1 MVQQQGLLEHCAMG
15 GRWGLATFDNLPD
28 KLPDYGAPVA
38 AVPQPI
44 PGHSSS
50 SSLTQCLCCMRVP
63 RAGAALQQE
72 AALKAQREKML
83 KVGPGA
89 ALQPHA
95 WLCMIFGT
103 GGLKWQKHL

>member
-1 MVQQQGLLEHCAMG
+1 
-15 GRWGLATFDNLPD
+15 
-28 KLPDYGAPVA
+28 
-38 AVPQPI
+38 
-44 PGHSSS
+44 
-50 SSLTQCLCCMRVP
+50 MRVP